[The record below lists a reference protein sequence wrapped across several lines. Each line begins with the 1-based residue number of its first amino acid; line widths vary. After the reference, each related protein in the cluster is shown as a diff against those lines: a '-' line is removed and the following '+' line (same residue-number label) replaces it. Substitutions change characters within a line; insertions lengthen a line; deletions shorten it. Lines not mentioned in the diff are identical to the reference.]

1 MQSLEYV
8 CAATGERIGFEGPLY
23 GETLTGL
30 RARVWDYSLASRGM
44 TGITRKARE
53 ATVTVKIHDSPATL
67 DLLRRLADADMASGE
82 PGTLIADG
90 EWKAGAWITKSEPQ
104 SITPTMVE
112 TQLTIVLAD
121 GVWRRSTM
129 THFTPRYDSGT
140 SDLDYPHDYP
150 HDFAGMALGAEIVND
165 TSIPQPVKLTIFGPC
180 TQPVRH
186 HRKQPVR
193 GRRDRAIRLT
203 SGNRRHRRCQDRHH
217 GQWHRSRHKLLRAGR
232 ARVGQGFRPVRV
244 PTARARNTVGQLAG
258 RIPIR
263 LDGLRGKE
271 RTAMDLIVTDATGKP
286 VASHASYTLDLA
298 FGSGENDF
306 DLQVEDAAL
315 KAGSRIMIDGTEYG
329 GIIDDTDVDVDGG
342 LSTVTWH
349 GRDWHG
355 VLASKIIEPDRNNDY
370 LTLSGTIPVIMRT
383 LVSRAGLQGLFT
395 VTDESA
401 DHKTTCQFDRYV
413 DLYSGLVKML
423 RASGLKLRLRNDGDK
438 VAMSA
443 MPVRT
448 IGDSIDSD
456 LIDFTAKQAA
466 HPINHL
472 ICLGKGELKDRTV
485 IHWYADANGTFSHTQ
500 TLKGLDERTA
510 TYELSN
516 AEADELEDKGRQK
529 FQELRNTSTIDVD
542 IPDGIDA
549 DVGDLVTGRD
559 NNTGL
564 VVTAEISKKIVK
576 VSGGVLT
583 VTYESGGASAGGNSG
598 ESSIGDG
605 GHAYY
610 AGAGLKLDAWTFSAD
625 VTRNDIDSLNNA
637 LSGKQPKGDYIT
649 GLKIGSVD
657 TLAPGAQASA
667 SLTGA
672 GSDKTLNLG
681 LPKGDQGPQGEK
693 GDKGDAGPQGA
704 AGATGPTGPRGEKG
718 ATGERGPQGVA
729 GPEGPQGLQGIRGEK
744 GDKGDA
750 GAIGAAGPQG
760 PTGSTGP
767 QGPTGP
773 QGATGPQ
780 GRQGIQGSQGIQ
792 GPQGEKG
799 DKGDSGVSAPSNGFF
814 TLSMEGDGDLYVNYP
829 DNTNPPSFVWDSESG
844 NLYVDIP
851 ER

>member
-1 MQSLEYV
+1 
-8 CAATGERIGFEGPLY
+8 
-23 GETLTGL
+23 
-30 RARVWDYSLASRGM
+30 
-44 TGITRKARE
+44 
-53 ATVTVKIHDSPATL
+53 
-67 DLLRRLADADMASGE
+67 
-82 PGTLIADG
+82 
-90 EWKAGAWITKSEPQ
+90 
-104 SITPTMVE
+104 
-112 TQLTIVLAD
+112 
-121 GVWRRSTM
+121 
-129 THFTPRYDSGT
+129 
-140 SDLDYPHDYP
+140 
-150 HDFAGMALGAEIVND
+150 
-165 TSIPQPVKLTIFGPC
+165 
-180 TQPVRH
+180 
-186 HRKQPVR
+186 
-193 GRRDRAIRLT
+193 
-203 SGNRRHRRCQDRHH
+203 
-217 GQWHRSRHKLLRAGR
+217 
-232 ARVGQGFRPVRV
+232 
-244 PTARARNTVGQLAG
+244 
-258 RIPIR
+258 
-263 LDGLRGKE
+263 
-271 RTAMDLIVTDATGKP
+271 MDLIVTDATGKP

-370 LTLSGTIPVIMRT
+370 LTLSGTIPFIMRT

-395 VTDESA
+395 VTEESA

-413 DLYSGLVKML
+413 DLHSGLVKML

-438 VAMSA
+438 VSMSA

-583 VTYESGGASAGGNSG
+583 VTYESGRASAGGNSG

-610 AGAGLKLDAWTFSAD
+610 AGAGLKLDNWTFSAD
-625 VTRNDIDSLNNA
+625 VTRQDIGALNTA
-637 LSGKQPKGDYIT
+637 LAGKQPKGDYIT
-649 GLKIGSVD
+649 GLRIGSVD

-693 GDKGDAGPQGA
+693 GDKGD
-704 AGATGPTGPRGEKG
+704 
-718 ATGERGPQGVA
+718 
-729 GPEGPQGLQGIRGEK
+729 
-744 GDKGDA
+744 
-750 GAIGAAGPQG
+750 
-760 PTGSTGP
+760 
-767 QGPTGP
+767 TGP
-773 QGATGPQ
+773 QGATGAKGEAGQRGETGLPALIITRILAGYWTSACSDFDWKTLSFNRAPVVGEYFFAMTNGGKNLMYAQ
-780 GRQGIQGSQGIQ
+780 ITATGKNVTFKPVSNTSLV
-792 GPQGEKG
+792 GPKG
-799 DKGDSGVSAPSNGFF
+799 DKGETGMSASQAFIAAHPVGS
-814 TLSMEGDGDLYVNYP
+814 LYWTTAT
-829 DNTNPPSFVWDSESG
+829 TNPGTTYGGTWKECNTILPG
-844 NLYVDIP
+844 HIYQ
-851 ER
+851 RTA

>member
-1 MQSLEYV
+1 
-8 CAATGERIGFEGPLY
+8 
-23 GETLTGL
+23 
-30 RARVWDYSLASRGM
+30 
-44 TGITRKARE
+44 
-53 ATVTVKIHDSPATL
+53 
-67 DLLRRLADADMASGE
+67 
-82 PGTLIADG
+82 
-90 EWKAGAWITKSEPQ
+90 
-104 SITPTMVE
+104 
-112 TQLTIVLAD
+112 
-121 GVWRRSTM
+121 
-129 THFTPRYDSGT
+129 
-140 SDLDYPHDYP
+140 
-150 HDFAGMALGAEIVND
+150 
-165 TSIPQPVKLTIFGPC
+165 
-180 TQPVRH
+180 
-186 HRKQPVR
+186 
-193 GRRDRAIRLT
+193 
-203 SGNRRHRRCQDRHH
+203 
-217 GQWHRSRHKLLRAGR
+217 
-232 ARVGQGFRPVRV
+232 
-244 PTARARNTVGQLAG
+244 
-258 RIPIR
+258 
-263 LDGLRGKE
+263 
-271 RTAMDLIVTDATGKP
+271 MDLIVTDATGKP

-401 DHKTTCQFDRYV
+401 GHKTTCQFDRYV

-423 RASGLKLRLRNDGDK
+423 RTSGLKLRLRNDGDK

-681 LPKGDQGPQGEK
+681 LPKGDQGP
-693 GDKGDAGPQGA
+693 
-704 AGATGPTGPRGEKG
+704 
-718 ATGERGPQGVA
+718 
-729 GPEGPQGLQGIRGEK
+729 RGEK
-744 GDKGDA
+744 GDKGD
-750 GAIGAAGPQG
+750 
-760 PTGSTGP
+760 
-767 QGPTGP
+767 TGP
-773 QGATGPQ
+773 QGATGATGATGAKGPT
-780 GRQGIQGSQGIQ
+780 GATGPRGLSLRKFNGDISGSGAGGAVSKIALSGIQPNGNLQVGDTIFDQYQRTDGLELGFWQVTAINGSDVTVKGVGSYIVYK
-792 GPQGEKG
+792 GPKG
-799 DKGDSGVSAPSNGFF
+799 DKGDNGMSVSQAFIAAHPVGSLYWTTSAANPGTTYGGTWKECGT
-814 TLSMEGDGDLYVNYP
+814 TLPGHIYQR
-829 DNTNPPSFVWDSESG
+829 TA
-844 NLYVDIP
+844 
-851 ER
+851 

>member
-1 MQSLEYV
+1 
-8 CAATGERIGFEGPLY
+8 
-23 GETLTGL
+23 
-30 RARVWDYSLASRGM
+30 
-44 TGITRKARE
+44 
-53 ATVTVKIHDSPATL
+53 
-67 DLLRRLADADMASGE
+67 
-82 PGTLIADG
+82 
-90 EWKAGAWITKSEPQ
+90 
-104 SITPTMVE
+104 
-112 TQLTIVLAD
+112 
-121 GVWRRSTM
+121 
-129 THFTPRYDSGT
+129 
-140 SDLDYPHDYP
+140 
-150 HDFAGMALGAEIVND
+150 
-165 TSIPQPVKLTIFGPC
+165 
-180 TQPVRH
+180 
-186 HRKQPVR
+186 
-193 GRRDRAIRLT
+193 
-203 SGNRRHRRCQDRHH
+203 
-217 GQWHRSRHKLLRAGR
+217 
-232 ARVGQGFRPVRV
+232 
-244 PTARARNTVGQLAG
+244 
-258 RIPIR
+258 
-263 LDGLRGKE
+263 
-271 RTAMDLIVTDATGKP
+271 MDLIVTDATGKP

-395 VTDESA
+395 VTEESA
-401 DHKTTCQFDRYV
+401 DHKITCQFDRYV

-456 LIDFTAKQAA
+456 LIGFTAKQAA

-681 LPKGDQGPQGEK
+681 LPKGDQGPQG
-693 GDKGDAGPQGA
+693 
-704 AGATGPTGPRGEKG
+704 
-718 ATGERGPQGVA
+718 VA

-750 GAIGAAGPQG
+750 GETGPKGATGAAGPTGPQGPEGLKGDKGDKGDVGPAGEGG
-760 PTGSTGP
+760 PTGPQGPKGDTGPAGPTGATGPTGPQGKQGIQGAQGLQGP

-773 QGATGPQ
+773 QGA
-780 GRQGIQGSQGIQ
+780 
-792 GPQGEKG
+792 
-799 DKGDSGVSAPSNGFF
+799 SGVTAPTSGFF
-814 TLSMEGDGDLYVNYP
+814 TLQVDPNGDLYAVYADTTTASAAP
-829 DNTNPPSFVWDSESG
+829 VSYDPATGD
-844 NLYVDIP
+844 LYYMINDGK
-851 ER
+851 

>member
-1 MQSLEYV
+1 
-8 CAATGERIGFEGPLY
+8 
-23 GETLTGL
+23 
-30 RARVWDYSLASRGM
+30 
-44 TGITRKARE
+44 
-53 ATVTVKIHDSPATL
+53 
-67 DLLRRLADADMASGE
+67 
-82 PGTLIADG
+82 
-90 EWKAGAWITKSEPQ
+90 
-104 SITPTMVE
+104 
-112 TQLTIVLAD
+112 
-121 GVWRRSTM
+121 
-129 THFTPRYDSGT
+129 
-140 SDLDYPHDYP
+140 
-150 HDFAGMALGAEIVND
+150 
-165 TSIPQPVKLTIFGPC
+165 
-180 TQPVRH
+180 
-186 HRKQPVR
+186 
-193 GRRDRAIRLT
+193 
-203 SGNRRHRRCQDRHH
+203 
-217 GQWHRSRHKLLRAGR
+217 
-232 ARVGQGFRPVRV
+232 
-244 PTARARNTVGQLAG
+244 
-258 RIPIR
+258 
-263 LDGLRGKE
+263 
-271 RTAMDLIVTDATGKP
+271 MDLIVTDATGKP

-395 VTDESA
+395 VTEESA

-438 VAMSA
+438 VSMSA

-681 LPKGDQGPQGEK
+681 LPKGDQGSQGEQGAQGVQGAKGDVGLPALVMKKSLVGEYPVGSTFTGNVSEWLNRTPLANEYSTALSGGGKYSIVWQCVSQSGSLFTGKTISRQSIIGAQGPKGATGAAGPTGPQGPEGLK
-693 GDKGDAGPQGA
+693 GDKGDKGDIGPAGP
-704 AGATGPTGPRGEKG
+704 AGPTGPTGP
-718 ATGERGPQGVA
+718 TGP
-729 GPEGPQGLQGIRGEK
+729 I
-744 GDKGDA
+744 
-750 GAIGAAGPQG
+750 G
-760 PTGSTGP
+760 PTGSTGA
-767 QGPTGP
+767 T
-773 QGATGPQ
+773 GATGPQ
-780 GRQGIQGSQGIQ
+780 GKQGAQGVQGLQ
-792 GPQGEKG
+792 GPQGPSG
-799 DKGDSGVSAPSNGFF
+799 PQGASGVTAPASGFF
-814 TLSMEGDGDLYVNYP
+814 TLQVDPNGDLYAVYADTATVLEAP
-829 DNTNPPSFVWDSESG
+829 VSYDPTTGD
-844 NLYVDIP
+844 LYYTINDGK
-851 ER
+851 

>member
-1 MQSLEYV
+1 
-8 CAATGERIGFEGPLY
+8 
-23 GETLTGL
+23 
-30 RARVWDYSLASRGM
+30 
-44 TGITRKARE
+44 
-53 ATVTVKIHDSPATL
+53 
-67 DLLRRLADADMASGE
+67 
-82 PGTLIADG
+82 
-90 EWKAGAWITKSEPQ
+90 
-104 SITPTMVE
+104 
-112 TQLTIVLAD
+112 
-121 GVWRRSTM
+121 
-129 THFTPRYDSGT
+129 
-140 SDLDYPHDYP
+140 
-150 HDFAGMALGAEIVND
+150 
-165 TSIPQPVKLTIFGPC
+165 
-180 TQPVRH
+180 
-186 HRKQPVR
+186 
-193 GRRDRAIRLT
+193 
-203 SGNRRHRRCQDRHH
+203 
-217 GQWHRSRHKLLRAGR
+217 
-232 ARVGQGFRPVRV
+232 
-244 PTARARNTVGQLAG
+244 
-258 RIPIR
+258 
-263 LDGLRGKE
+263 
-271 RTAMDLIVTDATGKP
+271 MDLIVTDATGKP

-395 VTDESA
+395 VTEESA

-529 FQELRNTSTIDVD
+529 FQELRNASTIDVD

-693 GDKGDAGPQGA
+693 GDKGD
-704 AGATGPTGPRGEKG
+704 
-718 ATGERGPQGVA
+718 
-729 GPEGPQGLQGIRGEK
+729 
-744 GDKGDA
+744 
-750 GAIGAAGPQG
+750 
-760 PTGSTGP
+760 
-767 QGPTGP
+767 TGP
-773 QGATGPQ
+773 QGATGAKGEAGQRGETGLPALIITRILAGYWTSACSDFDWQ
-780 GRQGIQGSQGIQ
+780 TLSFNRAPTVGEYFFAMTNGGKNLMYAQITATGKNVTFKPVSNTSLV
-792 GPQGEKG
+792 GPKG
-799 DKGDSGVSAPSNGFF
+799 DKGETGMSASQAFIAAHPVGS
-814 TLSMEGDGDLYVNYP
+814 LYWTTAT
-829 DNTNPPSFVWDSESG
+829 TNPGTTYGGTWKECNTILPG
-844 NLYVDIP
+844 HIYQ
-851 ER
+851 RTA

>member
-1 MQSLEYV
+1 
-8 CAATGERIGFEGPLY
+8 
-23 GETLTGL
+23 
-30 RARVWDYSLASRGM
+30 
-44 TGITRKARE
+44 
-53 ATVTVKIHDSPATL
+53 
-67 DLLRRLADADMASGE
+67 
-82 PGTLIADG
+82 
-90 EWKAGAWITKSEPQ
+90 
-104 SITPTMVE
+104 
-112 TQLTIVLAD
+112 
-121 GVWRRSTM
+121 
-129 THFTPRYDSGT
+129 
-140 SDLDYPHDYP
+140 
-150 HDFAGMALGAEIVND
+150 
-165 TSIPQPVKLTIFGPC
+165 
-180 TQPVRH
+180 
-186 HRKQPVR
+186 
-193 GRRDRAIRLT
+193 
-203 SGNRRHRRCQDRHH
+203 
-217 GQWHRSRHKLLRAGR
+217 
-232 ARVGQGFRPVRV
+232 
-244 PTARARNTVGQLAG
+244 
-258 RIPIR
+258 
-263 LDGLRGKE
+263 
-271 RTAMDLIVTDATGKP
+271 MDLIVTDATGKP

-438 VAMSA
+438 VSMSA

-529 FQELRNTSTIDVD
+529 FQELRNASTIDVD

-576 VSGGVLT
+576 VSGGMLT

-693 GDKGDAGPQGA
+693 GDKGD
-704 AGATGPTGPRGEKG
+704 
-718 ATGERGPQGVA
+718 
-729 GPEGPQGLQGIRGEK
+729 
-744 GDKGDA
+744 
-750 GAIGAAGPQG
+750 
-760 PTGSTGP
+760 
-767 QGPTGP
+767 TGP
-773 QGATGPQ
+773 QGATGAKGEAGQRGKTGLPALIITRILSGYWTSACSDFDWQ
-780 GRQGIQGSQGIQ
+780 TLSFNRAPVVGEYFFAMTNGGKNLMYAQITATGKNVTFKPVSNTSLV
-792 GPQGEKG
+792 GPKG
-799 DKGDSGVSAPSNGFF
+799 DKGETGMSASQAFIAAHPVGS
-814 TLSMEGDGDLYVNYP
+814 LYWTTAT
-829 DNTNPPSFVWDSESG
+829 TNPGTTYGGTWKECNTILPG
-844 NLYVDIP
+844 HIY
-851 ER
+851 RRTA

>member
-1 MQSLEYV
+1 
-8 CAATGERIGFEGPLY
+8 
-23 GETLTGL
+23 
-30 RARVWDYSLASRGM
+30 
-44 TGITRKARE
+44 
-53 ATVTVKIHDSPATL
+53 
-67 DLLRRLADADMASGE
+67 
-82 PGTLIADG
+82 
-90 EWKAGAWITKSEPQ
+90 
-104 SITPTMVE
+104 
-112 TQLTIVLAD
+112 
-121 GVWRRSTM
+121 
-129 THFTPRYDSGT
+129 
-140 SDLDYPHDYP
+140 
-150 HDFAGMALGAEIVND
+150 
-165 TSIPQPVKLTIFGPC
+165 
-180 TQPVRH
+180 
-186 HRKQPVR
+186 
-193 GRRDRAIRLT
+193 
-203 SGNRRHRRCQDRHH
+203 
-217 GQWHRSRHKLLRAGR
+217 
-232 ARVGQGFRPVRV
+232 
-244 PTARARNTVGQLAG
+244 
-258 RIPIR
+258 
-263 LDGLRGKE
+263 
-271 RTAMDLIVTDATGKP
+271 MDLIVTDATGKP

-395 VTDESA
+395 VTDESGA
-401 DHKTTCQFDRYV
+401 DHKTTCRFDRYV

-438 VAMSA
+438 VSMSA

-610 AGAGLKLDAWTFSAD
+610 AGAGLKLDNWTFSAD
-625 VTRNDIDSLNNA
+625 VTRQDIGALNTA
-637 LSGKQPKGDYIT
+637 LAGKQPKGDYIT
-649 GLKIGSVD
+649 GLRIGSVD

-667 SLTGA
+667 SLTGD

-681 LPKGDQGPQGEK
+681 LPTGGQGAQGPKGEKGDQGPQGEK
-693 GDKGDAGPQGA
+693 GEKGDTGSR
-704 AGATGPTGPRGEKG
+704 GATG
-718 ATGERGPQGVA
+718 AAGERGPQGLA
-729 GPEGPQGLQGIRGEK
+729 GPEGPQGLQGLRGEK
-744 GDKGDA
+744 GDA
-750 GAIGAAGPQG
+750 GAAGPTGPQG
-760 PTGSTGP
+760 PAGPTGLTGSTGP
-767 QGPTGP
+767 QGPVGPVGP
-773 QGATGPQ
+773 QGK
-780 GRQGIQGSQGIQ
+780 QGIQGVQGIQ
-792 GPQGEKG
+792 GPQGERG
-799 DKGDSGVSAPSNGFF
+799 EKGDSGISAPSNGFF

-829 DNTNPPSFVWDSESG
+829 DNTSPPSFTWDPKSG
-844 NLYVDIP
+844 DLYVDIP

>member
-1 MQSLEYV
+1 
-8 CAATGERIGFEGPLY
+8 
-23 GETLTGL
+23 
-30 RARVWDYSLASRGM
+30 
-44 TGITRKARE
+44 
-53 ATVTVKIHDSPATL
+53 
-67 DLLRRLADADMASGE
+67 
-82 PGTLIADG
+82 
-90 EWKAGAWITKSEPQ
+90 
-104 SITPTMVE
+104 
-112 TQLTIVLAD
+112 
-121 GVWRRSTM
+121 
-129 THFTPRYDSGT
+129 
-140 SDLDYPHDYP
+140 
-150 HDFAGMALGAEIVND
+150 
-165 TSIPQPVKLTIFGPC
+165 
-180 TQPVRH
+180 
-186 HRKQPVR
+186 
-193 GRRDRAIRLT
+193 
-203 SGNRRHRRCQDRHH
+203 
-217 GQWHRSRHKLLRAGR
+217 
-232 ARVGQGFRPVRV
+232 
-244 PTARARNTVGQLAG
+244 
-258 RIPIR
+258 
-263 LDGLRGKE
+263 
-271 RTAMDLIVTDATGKP
+271 MDLIVTDATGKP

-401 DHKTTCQFDRYV
+401 GHKTTCQFDRYV

-438 VAMSA
+438 VSMSA

-681 LPKGDQGPQGEK
+681 LPKGDQGPQGEQGAQGVQGAKGDVGLPALVMKKSLVGEYPVGSTFTGNVSEWLNRTPLANEYSTALSGGGKYSIVWQCVSQSGSLFTGKTISRQSIIGTQGPAGPQGPKGDVGPQGVKGDTGETGPKGATGAAGPTGPQGPEGLK
-693 GDKGDAGPQGA
+693 GDKGDKGDVGPAGEGGPTGPQGPKGDTGPA
-704 AGATGPTGPRGEKG
+704 GPTGATGPTGPQGKQGIQG
-718 ATGERGPQGVA
+718 A
-729 GPEGPQGLQGIRGEK
+729 QGLQ
-744 GDKGDA
+744 
-750 GAIGAAGPQG
+750 
-760 PTGSTGP
+760 GP

-773 QGATGPQ
+773 QGA
-780 GRQGIQGSQGIQ
+780 
-792 GPQGEKG
+792 
-799 DKGDSGVSAPSNGFF
+799 SGVTAPTSGFF
-814 TLSMEGDGDLYVNYP
+814 TLQVDPNGDLYAVYADTTTASAAP
-829 DNTNPPSFVWDSESG
+829 VSYDPATGD
-844 NLYVDIP
+844 LYYMINDGK
-851 ER
+851 

>member
-1 MQSLEYV
+1 
-8 CAATGERIGFEGPLY
+8 
-23 GETLTGL
+23 
-30 RARVWDYSLASRGM
+30 
-44 TGITRKARE
+44 
-53 ATVTVKIHDSPATL
+53 
-67 DLLRRLADADMASGE
+67 
-82 PGTLIADG
+82 
-90 EWKAGAWITKSEPQ
+90 
-104 SITPTMVE
+104 
-112 TQLTIVLAD
+112 
-121 GVWRRSTM
+121 
-129 THFTPRYDSGT
+129 
-140 SDLDYPHDYP
+140 
-150 HDFAGMALGAEIVND
+150 
-165 TSIPQPVKLTIFGPC
+165 
-180 TQPVRH
+180 
-186 HRKQPVR
+186 
-193 GRRDRAIRLT
+193 
-203 SGNRRHRRCQDRHH
+203 
-217 GQWHRSRHKLLRAGR
+217 
-232 ARVGQGFRPVRV
+232 
-244 PTARARNTVGQLAG
+244 
-258 RIPIR
+258 
-263 LDGLRGKE
+263 
-271 RTAMDLIVTDATGKP
+271 MDLIVTDATGKP

-395 VTDESA
+395 VTEESA

-693 GDKGDAGPQGA
+693 GDKGD
-704 AGATGPTGPRGEKG
+704 
-718 ATGERGPQGVA
+718 
-729 GPEGPQGLQGIRGEK
+729 
-744 GDKGDA
+744 
-750 GAIGAAGPQG
+750 
-760 PTGSTGP
+760 
-767 QGPTGP
+767 TGP
-773 QGATGPQ
+773 QGATGAKGEAGQRGETGLPALIITRILSGYWASACSDFDWQ
-780 GRQGIQGSQGIQ
+780 ALSFNRAPVVGEYFFAMTNGGKNLMYAKITATGKNVTFKPVSNTSLV
-792 GPQGEKG
+792 GPKG
-799 DKGDSGVSAPSNGFF
+799 DKGEMGMSASQAFIAAHPVGS
-814 TLSMEGDGDLYVNYP
+814 LYWTTAT
-829 DNTNPPSFVWDSESG
+829 TNPGTTYGGTWKECNTILPG
-844 NLYVDIP
+844 HIYQ
-851 ER
+851 RTA

>member
-1 MQSLEYV
+1 
-8 CAATGERIGFEGPLY
+8 
-23 GETLTGL
+23 
-30 RARVWDYSLASRGM
+30 
-44 TGITRKARE
+44 
-53 ATVTVKIHDSPATL
+53 
-67 DLLRRLADADMASGE
+67 
-82 PGTLIADG
+82 
-90 EWKAGAWITKSEPQ
+90 
-104 SITPTMVE
+104 
-112 TQLTIVLAD
+112 
-121 GVWRRSTM
+121 
-129 THFTPRYDSGT
+129 
-140 SDLDYPHDYP
+140 
-150 HDFAGMALGAEIVND
+150 
-165 TSIPQPVKLTIFGPC
+165 
-180 TQPVRH
+180 
-186 HRKQPVR
+186 
-193 GRRDRAIRLT
+193 
-203 SGNRRHRRCQDRHH
+203 
-217 GQWHRSRHKLLRAGR
+217 
-232 ARVGQGFRPVRV
+232 
-244 PTARARNTVGQLAG
+244 
-258 RIPIR
+258 
-263 LDGLRGKE
+263 
-271 RTAMDLIVTDATGKP
+271 MDLIVTDATGKP

-395 VTDESA
+395 VTEESA

-485 IHWYADANGTFSHTQ
+485 IHWYADVNGTFSHTQ

-529 FQELRNTSTIDVD
+529 FQELRNASTIDVD

-583 VTYESGGASAGGNSG
+583 VTYESGGASVGGNSG

-637 LSGKQPKGDYIT
+637 LSGKQSKGDYIT

-704 AGATGPTGPRGEKG
+704 TGAKGEAGQRGETGLPALIITRILSGYWTSACSDFDWRTLSFNRAPVVGEYFFAMTNGGKNLMYAQITATGKNVTFKPVSNTSLVGP
-718 ATGERGPQGVA
+718 
-729 GPEGPQGLQGIRGEK
+729 K
-744 GDKGDA
+744 GDKGETGMSA
-750 GAIGAAGPQG
+750 SQAFIAAHPV
-760 PTGSTGP
+760 GSLYWT
-767 QGPTGP
+767 T
-773 QGATGPQ
+773 AT
-780 GRQGIQGSQGIQ
+780 
-792 GPQGEKG
+792 
-799 DKGDSGVSAPSNGFF
+799 
-814 TLSMEGDGDLYVNYP
+814 
-829 DNTNPPSFVWDSESG
+829 TNPGTTYGGTWKECNTILPG
-844 NLYVDIP
+844 HIYQ
-851 ER
+851 RTA

>member
-1 MQSLEYV
+1 
-8 CAATGERIGFEGPLY
+8 
-23 GETLTGL
+23 
-30 RARVWDYSLASRGM
+30 
-44 TGITRKARE
+44 
-53 ATVTVKIHDSPATL
+53 
-67 DLLRRLADADMASGE
+67 
-82 PGTLIADG
+82 
-90 EWKAGAWITKSEPQ
+90 
-104 SITPTMVE
+104 
-112 TQLTIVLAD
+112 
-121 GVWRRSTM
+121 
-129 THFTPRYDSGT
+129 
-140 SDLDYPHDYP
+140 
-150 HDFAGMALGAEIVND
+150 
-165 TSIPQPVKLTIFGPC
+165 
-180 TQPVRH
+180 
-186 HRKQPVR
+186 
-193 GRRDRAIRLT
+193 
-203 SGNRRHRRCQDRHH
+203 
-217 GQWHRSRHKLLRAGR
+217 
-232 ARVGQGFRPVRV
+232 
-244 PTARARNTVGQLAG
+244 
-258 RIPIR
+258 
-263 LDGLRGKE
+263 
-271 RTAMDLIVTDATGKP
+271 MDLIVTDATGKP

-342 LSTVTWH
+342 LSAVTWH

-355 VLASKIIEPDRNNDY
+355 VLASKIIEPDGNNDY

-681 LPKGDQGPQGEK
+681 LPKGDQGPQGEQGAQGVQGAKGDVGLPALVMKKSLVGEYPVGSTFTGNVSEWLNRTPLANEYSTALSGGGKYSIVWQCVSQSGSLFTGKTISRQSIIGTQGPAGPQGPKGDVGPQGVKGDTGETGPKGATGAAGPTGPQGPEGLK
-693 GDKGDAGPQGA
+693 GDKGDKGDVGPAGEGGPTGPQGPKGDTGPA
-704 AGATGPTGPRGEKG
+704 GPTGATGPTGPQGKQGIQG
-718 ATGERGPQGVA
+718 A
-729 GPEGPQGLQGIRGEK
+729 QGLQ
-744 GDKGDA
+744 
-750 GAIGAAGPQG
+750 
-760 PTGSTGP
+760 GP

-773 QGATGPQ
+773 QGA
-780 GRQGIQGSQGIQ
+780 
-792 GPQGEKG
+792 
-799 DKGDSGVSAPSNGFF
+799 SGVTAPTSGFF
-814 TLSMEGDGDLYVNYP
+814 TLQVDPNGDLYAVYADTTTASAAP
-829 DNTNPPSFVWDSESG
+829 VSYDPATGD
-844 NLYVDIP
+844 LYYMINDGK
-851 ER
+851 

>member
-1 MQSLEYV
+1 
-8 CAATGERIGFEGPLY
+8 
-23 GETLTGL
+23 
-30 RARVWDYSLASRGM
+30 
-44 TGITRKARE
+44 
-53 ATVTVKIHDSPATL
+53 
-67 DLLRRLADADMASGE
+67 
-82 PGTLIADG
+82 
-90 EWKAGAWITKSEPQ
+90 
-104 SITPTMVE
+104 
-112 TQLTIVLAD
+112 
-121 GVWRRSTM
+121 
-129 THFTPRYDSGT
+129 
-140 SDLDYPHDYP
+140 
-150 HDFAGMALGAEIVND
+150 
-165 TSIPQPVKLTIFGPC
+165 
-180 TQPVRH
+180 
-186 HRKQPVR
+186 
-193 GRRDRAIRLT
+193 
-203 SGNRRHRRCQDRHH
+203 
-217 GQWHRSRHKLLRAGR
+217 
-232 ARVGQGFRPVRV
+232 
-244 PTARARNTVGQLAG
+244 
-258 RIPIR
+258 
-263 LDGLRGKE
+263 
-271 RTAMDLIVTDATGKP
+271 MDLIVTDATGKP

-438 VAMSA
+438 VSMSA

-681 LPKGDQGPQGEK
+681 LPKGDTGPQGKQGVQGPQGPAGATGATGATGAKGEAGQRGETGLPALIITRILSGYWTSACSDFDWRALSFNRAPVVGEYFFAMTNGGKNLMYAQITATGKNVTFKPVSNTSLVGPK
-693 GDKGDAGPQGA
+693 GDKGETGMSASQAFIA
-704 AGATGPTGPRGEKG
+704 AHPVGSLYWTTAT
-718 ATGERGPQGVA
+718 
-729 GPEGPQGLQGIRGEK
+729 
-744 GDKGDA
+744 
-750 GAIGAAGPQG
+750 
-760 PTGSTGP
+760 
-767 QGPTGP
+767 
-773 QGATGPQ
+773 
-780 GRQGIQGSQGIQ
+780 
-792 GPQGEKG
+792 
-799 DKGDSGVSAPSNGFF
+799 
-814 TLSMEGDGDLYVNYP
+814 
-829 DNTNPPSFVWDSESG
+829 TNPGTTYGGTWKECNTILPG
-844 NLYVDIP
+844 HIYQ
-851 ER
+851 RTA

>member
-1 MQSLEYV
+1 
-8 CAATGERIGFEGPLY
+8 
-23 GETLTGL
+23 
-30 RARVWDYSLASRGM
+30 
-44 TGITRKARE
+44 
-53 ATVTVKIHDSPATL
+53 
-67 DLLRRLADADMASGE
+67 
-82 PGTLIADG
+82 
-90 EWKAGAWITKSEPQ
+90 
-104 SITPTMVE
+104 
-112 TQLTIVLAD
+112 
-121 GVWRRSTM
+121 
-129 THFTPRYDSGT
+129 
-140 SDLDYPHDYP
+140 
-150 HDFAGMALGAEIVND
+150 
-165 TSIPQPVKLTIFGPC
+165 
-180 TQPVRH
+180 
-186 HRKQPVR
+186 
-193 GRRDRAIRLT
+193 
-203 SGNRRHRRCQDRHH
+203 
-217 GQWHRSRHKLLRAGR
+217 
-232 ARVGQGFRPVRV
+232 
-244 PTARARNTVGQLAG
+244 
-258 RIPIR
+258 
-263 LDGLRGKE
+263 
-271 RTAMDLIVTDATGKP
+271 MDLIVTDATGKP

-401 DHKTTCQFDRYV
+401 GHKTTCQFDRYV

-485 IHWYADANGTFSHTQ
+485 IHWYAGANGTFSHTQ

-693 GDKGDAGPQGA
+693 GDKGD
-704 AGATGPTGPRGEKG
+704 
-718 ATGERGPQGVA
+718 
-729 GPEGPQGLQGIRGEK
+729 
-744 GDKGDA
+744 
-750 GAIGAAGPQG
+750 
-760 PTGSTGP
+760 
-767 QGPTGP
+767 TGP
-773 QGATGPQ
+773 QGATGAKGEAGQRGETGLPALIITRILSGYWTSACSDFDWQ
-780 GRQGIQGSQGIQ
+780 TLSFNRAPVVGEYFFAMTNGGKNLMYAKITATGKNVTFKPVSNTSLV
-792 GPQGEKG
+792 GPKG
-799 DKGDSGVSAPSNGFF
+799 DKGETGMSASQAFIAAHPVGS
-814 TLSMEGDGDLYVNYP
+814 LYWTTAT
-829 DNTNPPSFVWDSESG
+829 TNPGTTYGGTWKECNTILPG
-844 NLYVDIP
+844 HIYQ
-851 ER
+851 RTA

>member
-1 MQSLEYV
+1 
-8 CAATGERIGFEGPLY
+8 
-23 GETLTGL
+23 
-30 RARVWDYSLASRGM
+30 
-44 TGITRKARE
+44 
-53 ATVTVKIHDSPATL
+53 
-67 DLLRRLADADMASGE
+67 
-82 PGTLIADG
+82 
-90 EWKAGAWITKSEPQ
+90 
-104 SITPTMVE
+104 
-112 TQLTIVLAD
+112 
-121 GVWRRSTM
+121 
-129 THFTPRYDSGT
+129 
-140 SDLDYPHDYP
+140 
-150 HDFAGMALGAEIVND
+150 
-165 TSIPQPVKLTIFGPC
+165 
-180 TQPVRH
+180 
-186 HRKQPVR
+186 
-193 GRRDRAIRLT
+193 
-203 SGNRRHRRCQDRHH
+203 
-217 GQWHRSRHKLLRAGR
+217 
-232 ARVGQGFRPVRV
+232 
-244 PTARARNTVGQLAG
+244 
-258 RIPIR
+258 
-263 LDGLRGKE
+263 
-271 RTAMDLIVTDATGKP
+271 MDLIVTDATGKP

-438 VAMSA
+438 VSMSA

-693 GDKGDAGPQGA
+693 GDKGD
-704 AGATGPTGPRGEKG
+704 
-718 ATGERGPQGVA
+718 
-729 GPEGPQGLQGIRGEK
+729 
-744 GDKGDA
+744 
-750 GAIGAAGPQG
+750 
-760 PTGSTGP
+760 TGP
-767 QGPTGP
+767 QGGP
-773 QGATGPQ
+773 
-780 GRQGIQGSQGIQ
+780 
-792 GPQGEKG
+792 
-799 DKGDSGVSAPSNGFF
+799 
-814 TLSMEGDGDLYVNYP
+814 
-829 DNTNPPSFVWDSESG
+829 
-844 NLYVDIP
+844 P
-851 ER
+851 ERPDPPVLGERKERPGSEGRKASPVPKARRDCRGYAARKAIRVMPARSARRDRKARRVPQVRRVPRVHRERPAPRADKASKVPKASRARKGRRVTRATAAYPPPRTASSRSAWKATATCT

>member
-1 MQSLEYV
+1 
-8 CAATGERIGFEGPLY
+8 
-23 GETLTGL
+23 
-30 RARVWDYSLASRGM
+30 
-44 TGITRKARE
+44 
-53 ATVTVKIHDSPATL
+53 
-67 DLLRRLADADMASGE
+67 
-82 PGTLIADG
+82 
-90 EWKAGAWITKSEPQ
+90 
-104 SITPTMVE
+104 
-112 TQLTIVLAD
+112 
-121 GVWRRSTM
+121 
-129 THFTPRYDSGT
+129 
-140 SDLDYPHDYP
+140 
-150 HDFAGMALGAEIVND
+150 
-165 TSIPQPVKLTIFGPC
+165 
-180 TQPVRH
+180 
-186 HRKQPVR
+186 
-193 GRRDRAIRLT
+193 
-203 SGNRRHRRCQDRHH
+203 
-217 GQWHRSRHKLLRAGR
+217 
-232 ARVGQGFRPVRV
+232 
-244 PTARARNTVGQLAG
+244 
-258 RIPIR
+258 
-263 LDGLRGKE
+263 
-271 RTAMDLIVTDATGKP
+271 MDLIVTDATGKP

-355 VLASKIIEPDRNNDY
+355 VLASKIIEPDGNNDY

-383 LVSRAGLQGLFT
+383 LVSRAGLQGLFA

-401 DHKTTCQFDRYV
+401 DRKTTCQFDRYV
-413 DLYSGLVKML
+413 NLYSGLVKML

-610 AGAGLKLDAWTFSAD
+610 AGAGLKLDNWTFSAD
-625 VTRNDIDSLNNA
+625 VTRQDIGALNTA
-637 LSGKQPKGDYIT
+637 LAGKQPKGDYIT

-667 SLTGA
+667 TLTGA

-693 GDKGDAGPQGA
+693 GDKGDTGPQGKQGVQGPQGP
-704 AGATGPTGPRGEKG
+704 AGATGATG
-718 ATGERGPQGVA
+718 ATGAKGEA
-729 GPEGPQGLQGIRGEK
+729 GQRGETGLPALIITRILSGYWTSACSDFNWQTLSFNRAPVVGEYFFAMTNGGKNLMYAQITATGKNVTFKPVSNTSLVGPK
-744 GDKGDA
+744 GDRGETGMSA
-750 GAIGAAGPQG
+750 SQAFIAAHPV
-760 PTGSTGP
+760 GSLYWT
-767 QGPTGP
+767 T
-773 QGATGPQ
+773 AT
-780 GRQGIQGSQGIQ
+780 
-792 GPQGEKG
+792 
-799 DKGDSGVSAPSNGFF
+799 
-814 TLSMEGDGDLYVNYP
+814 
-829 DNTNPPSFVWDSESG
+829 TNPGTTYGGTWKECNTILPG
-844 NLYVDIP
+844 HIYQ
-851 ER
+851 RTA

>member
-1 MQSLEYV
+1 
-8 CAATGERIGFEGPLY
+8 
-23 GETLTGL
+23 
-30 RARVWDYSLASRGM
+30 
-44 TGITRKARE
+44 
-53 ATVTVKIHDSPATL
+53 
-67 DLLRRLADADMASGE
+67 
-82 PGTLIADG
+82 
-90 EWKAGAWITKSEPQ
+90 
-104 SITPTMVE
+104 
-112 TQLTIVLAD
+112 
-121 GVWRRSTM
+121 
-129 THFTPRYDSGT
+129 
-140 SDLDYPHDYP
+140 
-150 HDFAGMALGAEIVND
+150 
-165 TSIPQPVKLTIFGPC
+165 
-180 TQPVRH
+180 
-186 HRKQPVR
+186 
-193 GRRDRAIRLT
+193 
-203 SGNRRHRRCQDRHH
+203 
-217 GQWHRSRHKLLRAGR
+217 
-232 ARVGQGFRPVRV
+232 
-244 PTARARNTVGQLAG
+244 
-258 RIPIR
+258 
-263 LDGLRGKE
+263 
-271 RTAMDLIVTDATGKP
+271 MDLIVTDATGKP

-355 VLASKIIEPDRNNDY
+355 VLASKIIEPDGNNDY

-438 VAMSA
+438 VSMSA

-693 GDKGDAGPQGA
+693 GDKGD
-704 AGATGPTGPRGEKG
+704 
-718 ATGERGPQGVA
+718 
-729 GPEGPQGLQGIRGEK
+729 
-744 GDKGDA
+744 
-750 GAIGAAGPQG
+750 
-760 PTGSTGP
+760 
-767 QGPTGP
+767 TGP
-773 QGATGPQ
+773 QGATGATGATGAKGEAGQRGETGLPALIITRILFGYWTSACSDFDWKTLSFNRAPVVGEYFFAMTNGGKNLMYAQ
-780 GRQGIQGSQGIQ
+780 ITATGKNVTFKPVSNTSLV
-792 GPQGEKG
+792 GPKG
-799 DKGDSGVSAPSNGFF
+799 DKGDNGMSVSQAFIAAHPVGS
-814 TLSMEGDGDLYVNYP
+814 LYWTTAT
-829 DNTNPPSFVWDSESG
+829 TNPGTTYGGTWKECNTILPG
-844 NLYVDIP
+844 HIYQ
-851 ER
+851 RTA

>member
-1 MQSLEYV
+1 
-8 CAATGERIGFEGPLY
+8 
-23 GETLTGL
+23 
-30 RARVWDYSLASRGM
+30 
-44 TGITRKARE
+44 
-53 ATVTVKIHDSPATL
+53 
-67 DLLRRLADADMASGE
+67 
-82 PGTLIADG
+82 
-90 EWKAGAWITKSEPQ
+90 
-104 SITPTMVE
+104 
-112 TQLTIVLAD
+112 
-121 GVWRRSTM
+121 
-129 THFTPRYDSGT
+129 
-140 SDLDYPHDYP
+140 
-150 HDFAGMALGAEIVND
+150 
-165 TSIPQPVKLTIFGPC
+165 
-180 TQPVRH
+180 
-186 HRKQPVR
+186 
-193 GRRDRAIRLT
+193 
-203 SGNRRHRRCQDRHH
+203 
-217 GQWHRSRHKLLRAGR
+217 
-232 ARVGQGFRPVRV
+232 
-244 PTARARNTVGQLAG
+244 
-258 RIPIR
+258 
-263 LDGLRGKE
+263 
-271 RTAMDLIVTDATGKP
+271 MDLIVTDATGKP

-438 VAMSA
+438 VSMSA

-704 AGATGPTGPRGEKG
+704 TGAKGEAGQRGETGLPALIITRILSGYWTSACSDFDWRVLSFNRAPVVGEYFFAMTNGGKNLMYAQITATGKNVTFKPVSNTSLVGP
-718 ATGERGPQGVA
+718 
-729 GPEGPQGLQGIRGEK
+729 K
-744 GDKGDA
+744 GDKGETGMSA
-750 GAIGAAGPQG
+750 SQAFIAAHPV
-760 PTGSTGP
+760 GSLYWT
-767 QGPTGP
+767 T
-773 QGATGPQ
+773 AT
-780 GRQGIQGSQGIQ
+780 
-792 GPQGEKG
+792 
-799 DKGDSGVSAPSNGFF
+799 
-814 TLSMEGDGDLYVNYP
+814 
-829 DNTNPPSFVWDSESG
+829 TNPGTTYGGTWKECNTILPG
-844 NLYVDIP
+844 HIYQ
-851 ER
+851 RTA

>member
-1 MQSLEYV
+1 
-8 CAATGERIGFEGPLY
+8 
-23 GETLTGL
+23 
-30 RARVWDYSLASRGM
+30 
-44 TGITRKARE
+44 
-53 ATVTVKIHDSPATL
+53 
-67 DLLRRLADADMASGE
+67 
-82 PGTLIADG
+82 
-90 EWKAGAWITKSEPQ
+90 
-104 SITPTMVE
+104 
-112 TQLTIVLAD
+112 
-121 GVWRRSTM
+121 
-129 THFTPRYDSGT
+129 
-140 SDLDYPHDYP
+140 
-150 HDFAGMALGAEIVND
+150 
-165 TSIPQPVKLTIFGPC
+165 
-180 TQPVRH
+180 
-186 HRKQPVR
+186 
-193 GRRDRAIRLT
+193 
-203 SGNRRHRRCQDRHH
+203 
-217 GQWHRSRHKLLRAGR
+217 
-232 ARVGQGFRPVRV
+232 
-244 PTARARNTVGQLAG
+244 
-258 RIPIR
+258 
-263 LDGLRGKE
+263 
-271 RTAMDLIVTDATGKP
+271 MDLIVTDATGKP

-438 VAMSA
+438 VSMSA

-667 SLTGA
+667 TLTGA

-693 GDKGDAGPQGA
+693 GDKGDTGPQGA
-704 AGATGPTGPRGEKG
+704 TGATGPTGPRGEKG

-760 PTGSTGP
+760 KQGAQGVQGAKGDVGLPALVMKKSLVGEYPVGSTFTGNVSEWLNRTPLVNEYSTALSGGGKYSIVWQCVSQSGGQFQGKTVSRQSIIGAQGPVGPQGPKGDVGPQGVKGDTGEIGPKGATGAAGPPGPQGPEGLKGDKGDKGDVGPSGEGGPTGPTGPVGPTGPAGPTGATGPTGPQGKQGIQGAQGLQGP

-773 QGATGPQ
+773 QGA
-780 GRQGIQGSQGIQ
+780 
-792 GPQGEKG
+792 
-799 DKGDSGVSAPSNGFF
+799 SGVTAPTSGFF
-814 TLSMEGDGDLYVNYP
+814 TLQVDPNGDLYAVYADTTTASAAP
-829 DNTNPPSFVWDSESG
+829 VSYDPATGD
-844 NLYVDIP
+844 LYYMINDGK
-851 ER
+851 

>member
-1 MQSLEYV
+1 
-8 CAATGERIGFEGPLY
+8 
-23 GETLTGL
+23 
-30 RARVWDYSLASRGM
+30 
-44 TGITRKARE
+44 
-53 ATVTVKIHDSPATL
+53 
-67 DLLRRLADADMASGE
+67 
-82 PGTLIADG
+82 
-90 EWKAGAWITKSEPQ
+90 
-104 SITPTMVE
+104 
-112 TQLTIVLAD
+112 
-121 GVWRRSTM
+121 
-129 THFTPRYDSGT
+129 
-140 SDLDYPHDYP
+140 
-150 HDFAGMALGAEIVND
+150 
-165 TSIPQPVKLTIFGPC
+165 
-180 TQPVRH
+180 
-186 HRKQPVR
+186 
-193 GRRDRAIRLT
+193 
-203 SGNRRHRRCQDRHH
+203 
-217 GQWHRSRHKLLRAGR
+217 
-232 ARVGQGFRPVRV
+232 
-244 PTARARNTVGQLAG
+244 
-258 RIPIR
+258 
-263 LDGLRGKE
+263 
-271 RTAMDLIVTDATGKP
+271 MDLIVTDATGKP

-438 VAMSA
+438 VSMSA

-529 FQELRNTSTIDVD
+529 FQELRNASTIDVD

-693 GDKGDAGPQGA
+693 GDKGD
-704 AGATGPTGPRGEKG
+704 
-718 ATGERGPQGVA
+718 
-729 GPEGPQGLQGIRGEK
+729 
-744 GDKGDA
+744 
-750 GAIGAAGPQG
+750 
-760 PTGSTGP
+760 
-767 QGPTGP
+767 TGP
-773 QGATGPQ
+773 QGATGAKGEAGQRGETGLPALIITRILAGYWTSACSDFDWQ
-780 GRQGIQGSQGIQ
+780 TLSFNRAPTVGEYFFAMTNGGKNLMYAQITATGKNVTFKPVSNTSLV
-792 GPQGEKG
+792 GPKG
-799 DKGDSGVSAPSNGFF
+799 DKGETGMSASQAFIAAHPVGS
-814 TLSMEGDGDLYVNYP
+814 LYWTTAT
-829 DNTNPPSFVWDSESG
+829 TNPGTTYGGTWKECNTILPG
-844 NLYVDIP
+844 HIYQ
-851 ER
+851 RTA

>member
-1 MQSLEYV
+1 
-8 CAATGERIGFEGPLY
+8 
-23 GETLTGL
+23 
-30 RARVWDYSLASRGM
+30 
-44 TGITRKARE
+44 
-53 ATVTVKIHDSPATL
+53 
-67 DLLRRLADADMASGE
+67 
-82 PGTLIADG
+82 
-90 EWKAGAWITKSEPQ
+90 
-104 SITPTMVE
+104 
-112 TQLTIVLAD
+112 
-121 GVWRRSTM
+121 
-129 THFTPRYDSGT
+129 
-140 SDLDYPHDYP
+140 
-150 HDFAGMALGAEIVND
+150 
-165 TSIPQPVKLTIFGPC
+165 
-180 TQPVRH
+180 
-186 HRKQPVR
+186 
-193 GRRDRAIRLT
+193 
-203 SGNRRHRRCQDRHH
+203 
-217 GQWHRSRHKLLRAGR
+217 
-232 ARVGQGFRPVRV
+232 
-244 PTARARNTVGQLAG
+244 
-258 RIPIR
+258 
-263 LDGLRGKE
+263 
-271 RTAMDLIVTDATGKP
+271 MDLIVTDATGKP

-395 VTDESA
+395 VTEESA
-401 DHKTTCQFDRYV
+401 DHKITCQFDRYV

-681 LPKGDQGPQGEK
+681 LPKGDQGPQG
-693 GDKGDAGPQGA
+693 
-704 AGATGPTGPRGEKG
+704 
-718 ATGERGPQGVA
+718 VA

-744 GDKGDA
+744 GDKGDTGETGPK
-750 GAIGAAGPQG
+750 GATGAAGPTGPQGPEGLKGDKGDKGDVGPAGEGG
-760 PTGSTGP
+760 PTGPQGPKGDTGPAGPTGATGPTGPQGKQGIQGAQGLQGP

-773 QGATGPQ
+773 QGA
-780 GRQGIQGSQGIQ
+780 
-792 GPQGEKG
+792 
-799 DKGDSGVSAPSNGFF
+799 SGVTAPTSGFF
-814 TLSMEGDGDLYVNYP
+814 TLQVDPNGDLYAVYADTTTASAAP
-829 DNTNPPSFVWDSESG
+829 VSYDPATGD
-844 NLYVDIP
+844 LYYMINDGK
-851 ER
+851 

>member
-1 MQSLEYV
+1 
-8 CAATGERIGFEGPLY
+8 
-23 GETLTGL
+23 
-30 RARVWDYSLASRGM
+30 
-44 TGITRKARE
+44 
-53 ATVTVKIHDSPATL
+53 
-67 DLLRRLADADMASGE
+67 
-82 PGTLIADG
+82 
-90 EWKAGAWITKSEPQ
+90 
-104 SITPTMVE
+104 
-112 TQLTIVLAD
+112 
-121 GVWRRSTM
+121 
-129 THFTPRYDSGT
+129 
-140 SDLDYPHDYP
+140 
-150 HDFAGMALGAEIVND
+150 
-165 TSIPQPVKLTIFGPC
+165 
-180 TQPVRH
+180 
-186 HRKQPVR
+186 
-193 GRRDRAIRLT
+193 
-203 SGNRRHRRCQDRHH
+203 
-217 GQWHRSRHKLLRAGR
+217 
-232 ARVGQGFRPVRV
+232 
-244 PTARARNTVGQLAG
+244 
-258 RIPIR
+258 
-263 LDGLRGKE
+263 
-271 RTAMDLIVTDATGKP
+271 MDLIVTDATGKP

-438 VAMSA
+438 VSMSA

-693 GDKGDAGPQGA
+693 GDKGDTGPQGKQGVQGPQGP
-704 AGATGPTGPRGEKG
+704 AGATGATG
-718 ATGERGPQGVA
+718 ATGAKGEA
-729 GPEGPQGLQGIRGEK
+729 GQRGETGLPALIITRILSGYWTSACSDFGWQTLNFNRAPVVGEYFFAMTNGGKNLMYAQITATGKNVTFKPVSNTSLVGPK
-744 GDKGDA
+744 GDKGDNGMSVSQA
-750 GAIGAAGPQG
+750 FIAAHPV
-760 PTGSTGP
+760 GSLYWTTSTANPGTTY
-767 QGPTGP
+767 GGTWKECG
-773 QGATGPQ
+773 T
-780 GRQGIQGSQGIQ
+780 
-792 GPQGEKG
+792 
-799 DKGDSGVSAPSNGFF
+799 
-814 TLSMEGDGDLYVNYP
+814 TLPGHIYQR
-829 DNTNPPSFVWDSESG
+829 TA
-844 NLYVDIP
+844 
-851 ER
+851 

>member
-1 MQSLEYV
+1 
-8 CAATGERIGFEGPLY
+8 
-23 GETLTGL
+23 
-30 RARVWDYSLASRGM
+30 
-44 TGITRKARE
+44 
-53 ATVTVKIHDSPATL
+53 
-67 DLLRRLADADMASGE
+67 
-82 PGTLIADG
+82 
-90 EWKAGAWITKSEPQ
+90 
-104 SITPTMVE
+104 
-112 TQLTIVLAD
+112 
-121 GVWRRSTM
+121 
-129 THFTPRYDSGT
+129 
-140 SDLDYPHDYP
+140 
-150 HDFAGMALGAEIVND
+150 
-165 TSIPQPVKLTIFGPC
+165 
-180 TQPVRH
+180 
-186 HRKQPVR
+186 
-193 GRRDRAIRLT
+193 
-203 SGNRRHRRCQDRHH
+203 
-217 GQWHRSRHKLLRAGR
+217 
-232 ARVGQGFRPVRV
+232 
-244 PTARARNTVGQLAG
+244 
-258 RIPIR
+258 
-263 LDGLRGKE
+263 
-271 RTAMDLIVTDATGKP
+271 MDLIVTDATGKP

-329 GIIDDTDVDVDGG
+329 GIIDATDVDVDGG

-355 VLASKIIEPDRNNDY
+355 VLASKIIEPDRNTDY

-438 VAMSA
+438 VSMSA

-681 LPKGDQGPQGEK
+681 LPKGDQGPQGEQGAQGVQGAK
-693 GDKGDAGPQGA
+693 GDVGLPALVMKKSLVGEYPVGSTFTGNVSEWLNRTPLANEYSTALSGGGKYSIVWQCVSQSGNLFTGKTISRQSIIGAQGP
-704 AGATGPTGPRGEKG
+704 KG
-718 ATGERGPQGVA
+718 ATG
-729 GPEGPQGLQGIRGEK
+729 
-744 GDKGDA
+744 
-750 GAIGAAGPQG
+750 AA
-760 PTGSTGP
+760 
-767 QGPTGP
+767 GPTGP
-773 QGATGPQ
+773 QGPEGLKGDKGDKGDIGPAGPAGPTGPTGPTGPIGPTGPTGATGATGPQ
-780 GRQGIQGSQGIQ
+780 GKQGAQGVQGLQ
-792 GPQGEKG
+792 GPQGPSG
-799 DKGDSGVSAPSNGFF
+799 PQGASGVTAPASGFF
-814 TLSMEGDGDLYVNYP
+814 TLQVDPNGDLYAVYADTATALEAP
-829 DNTNPPSFVWDSESG
+829 VSYDPTTGD
-844 NLYVDIP
+844 LYYTINDGK
-851 ER
+851 

>member
-1 MQSLEYV
+1 
-8 CAATGERIGFEGPLY
+8 
-23 GETLTGL
+23 
-30 RARVWDYSLASRGM
+30 
-44 TGITRKARE
+44 
-53 ATVTVKIHDSPATL
+53 
-67 DLLRRLADADMASGE
+67 
-82 PGTLIADG
+82 
-90 EWKAGAWITKSEPQ
+90 
-104 SITPTMVE
+104 
-112 TQLTIVLAD
+112 
-121 GVWRRSTM
+121 
-129 THFTPRYDSGT
+129 
-140 SDLDYPHDYP
+140 
-150 HDFAGMALGAEIVND
+150 
-165 TSIPQPVKLTIFGPC
+165 
-180 TQPVRH
+180 
-186 HRKQPVR
+186 
-193 GRRDRAIRLT
+193 
-203 SGNRRHRRCQDRHH
+203 
-217 GQWHRSRHKLLRAGR
+217 
-232 ARVGQGFRPVRV
+232 
-244 PTARARNTVGQLAG
+244 
-258 RIPIR
+258 
-263 LDGLRGKE
+263 
-271 RTAMDLIVTDATGKP
+271 MDLIVTDATGKP

-355 VLASKIIEPDRNNDY
+355 VLASKIIEPDGNNDY

-438 VAMSA
+438 VSMSA

-516 AEADELEDKGRQK
+516 AEVDELEDKGRQK

-542 IPDGIDA
+542 ILDGIDA

-681 LPKGDQGPQGEK
+681 LPKGDQGPQGEQGAQGVQGAKGDVGLPALVMKKSLVGEYPVGSTFTGNVSEWLNRTPLANEYSTALSGGGKYSIVWQCVSQSGSLFTGKTISRQSIIGAQGPKGATGAAGPTGPQGPEGLK
-693 GDKGDAGPQGA
+693 GDKGDKGDIGPAGP
-704 AGATGPTGPRGEKG
+704 AGPTGPTGP
-718 ATGERGPQGVA
+718 TGP
-729 GPEGPQGLQGIRGEK
+729 I
-744 GDKGDA
+744 
-750 GAIGAAGPQG
+750 G
-760 PTGSTGP
+760 PTGSTGA
-767 QGPTGP
+767 T
-773 QGATGPQ
+773 GATGPQ
-780 GRQGIQGSQGIQ
+780 GKQGVQGVQGLQ
-792 GPQGEKG
+792 GPQGPSG
-799 DKGDSGVSAPSNGFF
+799 PQGASGVTAPASGFF
-814 TLSMEGDGDLYVNYP
+814 TLQVDPNGDLYAVYA
-829 DNTNPPSFVWDSESG
+829 DTATASEAPVSYDPTTG
-844 NLYVDIP
+844 DLYYTINDGK
-851 ER
+851 

>member
-53 ATVTVKIHDSPATL
+53 ATVTVKIDDSPATL
-67 DLLRRLADADMASGE
+67 DLLRRLADADMASGN
-82 PGTLIADG
+82 PGTLVADG
-90 EWKAGAWITKSEPQ
+90 EWEAKAWITKSEPQ

-121 GVWRRSTM
+121 GVWRRPTM

-140 SDLDYPHDYP
+140 ADLDYPYDYP

-180 TQPVRH
+180 AQPYVIIGNNRYEVDVTVPSGSRLEIDGTGDVRTVTMVSGTGLATNCFAQAVRGSGKDSGRYVFQPLAPGTQPISWPGGF
-186 HRKQPVR
+186 QF
-193 GRRDRAIRLT
+193 DLT
-203 SGNRRHRRCQDRHH
+203 VCEE
-217 GQWHRSRHKLLRAGR
+217 
-232 ARVGQGFRPVRV
+232 
-244 PTARARNTVGQLAG
+244 
-258 RIPIR
+258 
-263 LDGLRGKE
+263 KE

-438 VAMSA
+438 VSMSA

-516 AEADELEDKGRQK
+516 AEADDHRVLMRTQDSQQLSKELHRLMRRR
-529 FQELRNTSTIDVD
+529 F
-542 IPDGIDA
+542 
-549 DVGDLVTGRD
+549 
-559 NNTGL
+559 
-564 VVTAEISKKIVK
+564 
-576 VSGGVLT
+576 
-583 VTYESGGASAGGNSG
+583 
-598 ESSIGDG
+598 
-605 GHAYY
+605 
-610 AGAGLKLDAWTFSAD
+610 
-625 VTRNDIDSLNNA
+625 A
-637 LSGKQPKGDYIT
+637 LWKYCI
-649 GLKIGSVD
+649 
-657 TLAPGAQASA
+657 
-667 SLTGA
+667 
-672 GSDKTLNLG
+672 
-681 LPKGDQGPQGEK
+681 
-693 GDKGDAGPQGA
+693 
-704 AGATGPTGPRGEKG
+704 
-718 ATGERGPQGVA
+718 
-729 GPEGPQGLQGIRGEK
+729 
-744 GDKGDA
+744 
-750 GAIGAAGPQG
+750 
-760 PTGSTGP
+760 
-767 QGPTGP
+767 
-773 QGATGPQ
+773 
-780 GRQGIQGSQGIQ
+780 
-792 GPQGEKG
+792 
-799 DKGDSGVSAPSNGFF
+799 SGVVGLTF
-814 TLSMEGDGDLYVNYP
+814 
-829 DNTNPPSFVWDSESG
+829 
-844 NLYVDIP
+844 IKI
-851 ER
+851 

>member
-1 MQSLEYV
+1 
-8 CAATGERIGFEGPLY
+8 
-23 GETLTGL
+23 
-30 RARVWDYSLASRGM
+30 
-44 TGITRKARE
+44 
-53 ATVTVKIHDSPATL
+53 
-67 DLLRRLADADMASGE
+67 
-82 PGTLIADG
+82 
-90 EWKAGAWITKSEPQ
+90 
-104 SITPTMVE
+104 
-112 TQLTIVLAD
+112 
-121 GVWRRSTM
+121 
-129 THFTPRYDSGT
+129 
-140 SDLDYPHDYP
+140 
-150 HDFAGMALGAEIVND
+150 
-165 TSIPQPVKLTIFGPC
+165 
-180 TQPVRH
+180 
-186 HRKQPVR
+186 
-193 GRRDRAIRLT
+193 
-203 SGNRRHRRCQDRHH
+203 
-217 GQWHRSRHKLLRAGR
+217 
-232 ARVGQGFRPVRV
+232 
-244 PTARARNTVGQLAG
+244 
-258 RIPIR
+258 
-263 LDGLRGKE
+263 
-271 RTAMDLIVTDATGKP
+271 MDLIVTDATGKP

-401 DHKTTCQFDRYV
+401 DRKTTCQFDRYV

-438 VAMSA
+438 VSMSA

-456 LIDFTAKQAA
+456 LIDFAAKQAA

-693 GDKGDAGPQGA
+693 GDKGD
-704 AGATGPTGPRGEKG
+704 
-718 ATGERGPQGVA
+718 
-729 GPEGPQGLQGIRGEK
+729 
-744 GDKGDA
+744 
-750 GAIGAAGPQG
+750 
-760 PTGSTGP
+760 
-767 QGPTGP
+767 TGP
-773 QGATGPQ
+773 QGATGAKGEAGQRGETGLPALIITRILSGYWTSACSDFDWRALSFNRAPVVGEYFFAMTNGGKNLMYAQ
-780 GRQGIQGSQGIQ
+780 ITATGKNVTFKPVSNTSLV
-792 GPQGEKG
+792 GPKG
-799 DKGDSGVSAPSNGFF
+799 DKGETGMSASQAFIAAHPVGS
-814 TLSMEGDGDLYVNYP
+814 LYWTTAT
-829 DNTNPPSFVWDSESG
+829 TNPGTTYGGTWKECNTILPG
-844 NLYVDIP
+844 HIYQ
-851 ER
+851 RTA

>member
-1 MQSLEYV
+1 
-8 CAATGERIGFEGPLY
+8 
-23 GETLTGL
+23 
-30 RARVWDYSLASRGM
+30 
-44 TGITRKARE
+44 
-53 ATVTVKIHDSPATL
+53 
-67 DLLRRLADADMASGE
+67 
-82 PGTLIADG
+82 
-90 EWKAGAWITKSEPQ
+90 
-104 SITPTMVE
+104 
-112 TQLTIVLAD
+112 
-121 GVWRRSTM
+121 
-129 THFTPRYDSGT
+129 
-140 SDLDYPHDYP
+140 
-150 HDFAGMALGAEIVND
+150 
-165 TSIPQPVKLTIFGPC
+165 
-180 TQPVRH
+180 
-186 HRKQPVR
+186 
-193 GRRDRAIRLT
+193 
-203 SGNRRHRRCQDRHH
+203 
-217 GQWHRSRHKLLRAGR
+217 
-232 ARVGQGFRPVRV
+232 
-244 PTARARNTVGQLAG
+244 
-258 RIPIR
+258 
-263 LDGLRGKE
+263 
-271 RTAMDLIVTDATGKP
+271 MDLIVTDATGKP

-395 VTDESA
+395 VTEESA

-438 VAMSA
+438 VSMSA

-456 LIDFTAKQAA
+456 LIDFTVKQAA

-529 FQELRNTSTIDVD
+529 FQELRNNSTIDVD

-693 GDKGDAGPQGA
+693 GDKGD
-704 AGATGPTGPRGEKG
+704 
-718 ATGERGPQGVA
+718 
-729 GPEGPQGLQGIRGEK
+729 
-744 GDKGDA
+744 
-750 GAIGAAGPQG
+750 
-760 PTGSTGP
+760 
-767 QGPTGP
+767 TGP
-773 QGATGPQ
+773 QGATGAKGEAGQRGETGLPALIITRILSGYWTSACSDFDWRALSFNRAPVVGEYFFAMTNGGKNLMYAQ
-780 GRQGIQGSQGIQ
+780 ITATGKNVTFKPVSNTSLV
-792 GPQGEKG
+792 GPKG
-799 DKGDSGVSAPSNGFF
+799 DKGETGMSASQAFIAAHPVGS
-814 TLSMEGDGDLYVNYP
+814 LYWTTAT
-829 DNTNPPSFVWDSESG
+829 TNPGTTYGGTWKECNTILPG
-844 NLYVDIP
+844 HIYQ
-851 ER
+851 RTA

>member
-1 MQSLEYV
+1 
-8 CAATGERIGFEGPLY
+8 
-23 GETLTGL
+23 
-30 RARVWDYSLASRGM
+30 
-44 TGITRKARE
+44 
-53 ATVTVKIHDSPATL
+53 
-67 DLLRRLADADMASGE
+67 
-82 PGTLIADG
+82 
-90 EWKAGAWITKSEPQ
+90 
-104 SITPTMVE
+104 
-112 TQLTIVLAD
+112 
-121 GVWRRSTM
+121 
-129 THFTPRYDSGT
+129 
-140 SDLDYPHDYP
+140 
-150 HDFAGMALGAEIVND
+150 
-165 TSIPQPVKLTIFGPC
+165 
-180 TQPVRH
+180 
-186 HRKQPVR
+186 
-193 GRRDRAIRLT
+193 
-203 SGNRRHRRCQDRHH
+203 
-217 GQWHRSRHKLLRAGR
+217 
-232 ARVGQGFRPVRV
+232 
-244 PTARARNTVGQLAG
+244 
-258 RIPIR
+258 
-263 LDGLRGKE
+263 
-271 RTAMDLIVTDATGKP
+271 MDLIVTDATGKP

-472 ICLGKGELKDRTV
+472 ICLGKGELKDRIV

-516 AEADELEDKGRQK
+516 AEADELEGKGRQK

-681 LPKGDQGPQGEK
+681 LPKGDQGPQGKQGAQGVQGAK
-693 GDKGDAGPQGA
+693 GDVGLPALVMKKSLVGEYPVGSTFTGNVSEWLNRTPLANEYSTALSGGGKYSIVWQCVSQSGSLFTGKTISRQSIIGTQGPAGPQGPKGDVGPQGVKGDTGETGPKGATGA
-704 AGATGPTGPRGEKG
+704 AGPTGPQGPKGDTGPAGPTGATGPTGPQGKQGIQG
-718 ATGERGPQGVA
+718 A
-729 GPEGPQGLQGIRGEK
+729 QGLQ
-744 GDKGDA
+744 
-750 GAIGAAGPQG
+750 
-760 PTGSTGP
+760 GP

-773 QGATGPQ
+773 QGA
-780 GRQGIQGSQGIQ
+780 
-792 GPQGEKG
+792 
-799 DKGDSGVSAPSNGFF
+799 SGVTAPTSGFF
-814 TLSMEGDGDLYVNYP
+814 TLQVDPNGDLYAVYADTTTASAAP
-829 DNTNPPSFVWDSESG
+829 VSYDPATGD
-844 NLYVDIP
+844 LYYMINDGK
-851 ER
+851 

>member
-1 MQSLEYV
+1 
-8 CAATGERIGFEGPLY
+8 
-23 GETLTGL
+23 
-30 RARVWDYSLASRGM
+30 
-44 TGITRKARE
+44 
-53 ATVTVKIHDSPATL
+53 
-67 DLLRRLADADMASGE
+67 
-82 PGTLIADG
+82 
-90 EWKAGAWITKSEPQ
+90 
-104 SITPTMVE
+104 
-112 TQLTIVLAD
+112 
-121 GVWRRSTM
+121 
-129 THFTPRYDSGT
+129 
-140 SDLDYPHDYP
+140 
-150 HDFAGMALGAEIVND
+150 
-165 TSIPQPVKLTIFGPC
+165 
-180 TQPVRH
+180 
-186 HRKQPVR
+186 
-193 GRRDRAIRLT
+193 
-203 SGNRRHRRCQDRHH
+203 
-217 GQWHRSRHKLLRAGR
+217 
-232 ARVGQGFRPVRV
+232 
-244 PTARARNTVGQLAG
+244 
-258 RIPIR
+258 
-263 LDGLRGKE
+263 
-271 RTAMDLIVTDATGKP
+271 MDLIVTDATGKP

-342 LSTVTWH
+342 LSAVTWH

-355 VLASKIIEPDRNNDY
+355 VLASKIIEPDGNTDY

-681 LPKGDQGPQGEK
+681 LPKGDQGPQGEQGAQGVQGAKGDVGLPALVMKKSLVGEYPVGSTFTGNVSEWLNRTPLANEYSTALSGGGKYSIVWQCVSQSGSLFTGKTISRQSIIGTQGPAGPQGPKGDVGPQGVKGDTGETGPKGATGAAGPTGPQGPEGLK
-693 GDKGDAGPQGA
+693 GDKGDKGDVGPAGEGGPTGPQGPKGDTGPA
-704 AGATGPTGPRGEKG
+704 GPTGATGPTGPQGKQGIQG
-718 ATGERGPQGVA
+718 A
-729 GPEGPQGLQGIRGEK
+729 QGLQ
-744 GDKGDA
+744 
-750 GAIGAAGPQG
+750 
-760 PTGSTGP
+760 GP

-773 QGATGPQ
+773 QGA
-780 GRQGIQGSQGIQ
+780 
-792 GPQGEKG
+792 
-799 DKGDSGVSAPSNGFF
+799 SGVTAPTSGFF
-814 TLSMEGDGDLYVNYP
+814 TLQVDPNGDLYAVYADTTTASAAP
-829 DNTNPPSFVWDSESG
+829 VSYDPATGD
-844 NLYVDIP
+844 LYYMINDGK
-851 ER
+851 

>member
-1 MQSLEYV
+1 
-8 CAATGERIGFEGPLY
+8 
-23 GETLTGL
+23 
-30 RARVWDYSLASRGM
+30 
-44 TGITRKARE
+44 
-53 ATVTVKIHDSPATL
+53 
-67 DLLRRLADADMASGE
+67 
-82 PGTLIADG
+82 
-90 EWKAGAWITKSEPQ
+90 
-104 SITPTMVE
+104 
-112 TQLTIVLAD
+112 
-121 GVWRRSTM
+121 
-129 THFTPRYDSGT
+129 
-140 SDLDYPHDYP
+140 
-150 HDFAGMALGAEIVND
+150 
-165 TSIPQPVKLTIFGPC
+165 
-180 TQPVRH
+180 
-186 HRKQPVR
+186 
-193 GRRDRAIRLT
+193 
-203 SGNRRHRRCQDRHH
+203 
-217 GQWHRSRHKLLRAGR
+217 
-232 ARVGQGFRPVRV
+232 
-244 PTARARNTVGQLAG
+244 
-258 RIPIR
+258 
-263 LDGLRGKE
+263 
-271 RTAMDLIVTDATGKP
+271 MDLIVTDATGKP

-438 VAMSA
+438 VSMSA

-583 VTYESGGASAGGNSG
+583 VTYESGGASADGNSG

-625 VTRNDIDSLNNA
+625 VTRNDIDALNNA
-637 LSGKQPKGDYIT
+637 LSGKQSKGDYIT

-693 GDKGDAGPQGA
+693 GDKGD
-704 AGATGPTGPRGEKG
+704 
-718 ATGERGPQGVA
+718 
-729 GPEGPQGLQGIRGEK
+729 
-744 GDKGDA
+744 
-750 GAIGAAGPQG
+750 
-760 PTGSTGP
+760 TGP
-767 QGPTGP
+767 QGP
-773 QGATGPQ
+773 
-780 GRQGIQGSQGIQ
+780 
-792 GPQGEKG
+792 
-799 DKGDSGVSAPSNGFF
+799 
-814 TLSMEGDGDLYVNYP
+814 
-829 DNTNPPSFVWDSESG
+829 
-844 NLYVDIP
+844 P
-851 ER
+851 ERPDPPVLGERKERPGSEGRKASPVPKARRDCRGYAARKAIRVMPARSARRDRKARRVPQVRRVPRVHRERPAPRADKASKVLKASRARKGRRVTRATVAYPPPRTASSRSAWKATATCT

>member
-1 MQSLEYV
+1 
-8 CAATGERIGFEGPLY
+8 
-23 GETLTGL
+23 
-30 RARVWDYSLASRGM
+30 
-44 TGITRKARE
+44 
-53 ATVTVKIHDSPATL
+53 
-67 DLLRRLADADMASGE
+67 
-82 PGTLIADG
+82 
-90 EWKAGAWITKSEPQ
+90 
-104 SITPTMVE
+104 
-112 TQLTIVLAD
+112 
-121 GVWRRSTM
+121 
-129 THFTPRYDSGT
+129 
-140 SDLDYPHDYP
+140 
-150 HDFAGMALGAEIVND
+150 
-165 TSIPQPVKLTIFGPC
+165 
-180 TQPVRH
+180 
-186 HRKQPVR
+186 
-193 GRRDRAIRLT
+193 
-203 SGNRRHRRCQDRHH
+203 
-217 GQWHRSRHKLLRAGR
+217 
-232 ARVGQGFRPVRV
+232 
-244 PTARARNTVGQLAG
+244 
-258 RIPIR
+258 
-263 LDGLRGKE
+263 
-271 RTAMDLIVTDATGKP
+271 MDLIVTDATGKP

-355 VLASKIIEPDRNNDY
+355 VLASKIIEPDGNNDY

-438 VAMSA
+438 VSMSA

-610 AGAGLKLDAWTFSAD
+610 AGAGLKLDNWTFSAD
-625 VTRNDIDSLNNA
+625 VTRQDIGALNTA
-637 LSGKQPKGDYIT
+637 LAGKQPKGDYLT
-649 GLKIGSVD
+649 GLRIGSVD
-657 TLAPGAQASA
+657 TLAPGVQASA

-693 GDKGDAGPQGA
+693 GDKGD
-704 AGATGPTGPRGEKG
+704 
-718 ATGERGPQGVA
+718 
-729 GPEGPQGLQGIRGEK
+729 
-744 GDKGDA
+744 
-750 GAIGAAGPQG
+750 
-760 PTGSTGP
+760 
-767 QGPTGP
+767 TGP
-773 QGATGPQ
+773 QGATGAKGEAGQRGETGLPALIITRILSGYWTSACSDFDWRVLSFNRAPVVGEYFFAMTNGGKNLMYAQ
-780 GRQGIQGSQGIQ
+780 ITATGKNVTFKPVSNTSLV
-792 GPQGEKG
+792 GPKG
-799 DKGDSGVSAPSNGFF
+799 DKGETGMSASQAFIAAHPVGS
-814 TLSMEGDGDLYVNYP
+814 LYWTTAT
-829 DNTNPPSFVWDSESG
+829 TNPGTTYGGTWKECNTILPG
-844 NLYVDIP
+844 HIYQ
-851 ER
+851 RTA